1 MRSSKPFYKK
11 EGQIVL
17 IFRTEFTIDRVSGS
31 DEGAYLGKL
40 YEIVNSIISKENF
53 VKLPITINYNAK
65 TGRNLVSF
73 SWKSVDGVYTEAPK
87 GIFSTGYTANEIND
101 ALHIRAVHKALKEVK
116 WLKKKGIADL
126 ATVHA

>member
-1 MRSSKPFYKK
+1 M
-11 EGQIVL
+11 

-65 TGRNLVSF
+65 TGRNLIGF
-73 SWKSVDGVYTEAPK
+73 SWKSVDGIYTETPK
-87 GIFSTGYTANEIND
+87 GIFSSGYTAEEFNE
-101 ALHIRAVHKALKEVK
+101 AMHIRAVHEALKEVK
-116 WLKKKGIADL
+116 WLKKKNIKDL
-126 ATVHA
+126 ATVHS